1 MIKENLENE
10 YLNFN
15 SKYCSDQLINL
26 IKIKILVTILYSFKT
41 SIIFL
46 LIKRNK
52 KKLFVLACCESNS
65 LDFKKNII
73 LEFLK
78 SLIIKNFDVFLTG
91 SEKHKDYLKN
101 FISKKDKV
109 IFSTGYDVVDYDDFK
124 ILNSSI

>member
-1 MIKENLENE
+1 M
-10 YLNFN
+10 
-15 SKYCSDQLINL
+15 NL
-26 IKIKILVTILYSFKT
+26 IVWIL
-41 SIIFL
+41 
-46 LIKRNK
+46 
-52 KKLFVLACCESNS
+52 
-65 LDFKKNII
+65 KKNFI

-124 ILNSSI
+124 NTKFKYIKKLYNKTSIILFRLEEIRIIQTNRVI